1 MKLLLLILTA
11 TALAWGLAQSHI
23 LFRVGGNGL
32 AVPGCVVGTCRQA
45 TAVFGQKHLSG
56 VMGQR
61 PSHFAEVAARRV
73 GGRGGAS
80 QLETMEYKAEGVR

>member
-23 LFRVGGNGL
+23 LFRVGGIGF
-32 AVPGCVVGTCRQA
+32 AEPGCVVGTCQA
-45 TAVFGQKHLSG
+45 PAGFGLKHLSG
-56 VMGQR
+56 VMGHR
-61 PSHFAEVAARRV
+61 PVLFAEVAARRV
-73 GGRGGAS
+73 GGRGWVG